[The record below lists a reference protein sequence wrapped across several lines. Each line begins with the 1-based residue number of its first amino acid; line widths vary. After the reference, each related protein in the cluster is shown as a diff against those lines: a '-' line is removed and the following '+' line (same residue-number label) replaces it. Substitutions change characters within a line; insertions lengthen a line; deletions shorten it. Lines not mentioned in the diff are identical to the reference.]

1 MASVCR
7 CAFKQSFIH
16 SFNPSPTVLAS
27 SSDGPPTIPAI
38 SWSCSHSPLPIQ
50 TPHLFSPIFS
60 LPSPIFWP
68 FYSTCWTFLKHH
80 MLFITNLPL
89 RTFLARFFLCCPL
102 FLKPSDPSLM
112 LKIVLPSSLFSHISN
127 FLSSLLLYFSD
138 VLLSPS
144 SPPPIFVYAFP
155 LLLPLLPFTRSFE
168 LFVTLLCLGQLL
180 LLMLLFCSPM
190 VVFFLR
196 HIQIDQ
202 KEYFI

>member
-1 MASVCR
+1 MAFVCR

-16 SFNPSPTVLAS
+16 SFNPNPPFWLVPPMVPQPYLLSPGAAPTPLCPS
-27 SSDGPPTIPAI
+27 KLHISFPPYSPYLPQ
-38 SWSCSHSPLPIQ
+38 HSV
-50 TPHLFSPIFS
+50 
-60 LPSPIFWP
+60 P

-102 FLKPSDPSLM
+102 FLKPSDPSLV

-127 FLSSLLLYFSD
+127 FLASLLLYYSN
-138 VLLSPS
+138 VLLSPL
-144 SPPPIFVYAFP
+144 SPLPIFAYPFP
-155 LLLPLLPFTRSFE
+155 LLLPLLPFSTSFE
-168 LFVTLLCLGQLL
+168 LFVTLLCLVQL

-202 KEYFI
+202 KEYFV